1 MYNMIME
8 SAGKTYTSNELE
20 FAIFCIEN
28 VAKKLNKNSV
38 EIYDLLNNSELL
50 NNYVIGNYD
59 ILHTQGKGYIT
70 DDIIDTM
77 KEEELI

>member
-1 MYNMIME
+1 MIME

-77 KEEELI
+77 KEEEVI

>member
-1 MYNMIME
+1 MIME
-8 SAGKTYTSNELE
+8 SAGKTYTTNELAIE
-20 FAIFCIEN
+20 IFCIEK

>member
-1 MYNMIME
+1 MIME